1 VEGLL
6 KYTEAQTLAQALVPL
21 DAPAWLPKERVAA
34 AMRLSG
40 DVLRRTR
47 LR

>member
-1 VEGLL
+1 LRAGTVNVNDGFGAA
-6 KYTEAQTLAQALVPL
+6 YASI